1 MTALRTD
8 PGLKSGATS
17 PTSARSRVYRVG
29 NLALDSESHHAWVGN
44 RALALTSQEFELLFL
59 LMRSQNLIIPHEKI
73 CDALW
78 GSSGAKEQKRLGVA
92 ISNLREK
99 LQGLSPYQLESVRS
113 RGYGLVLGQ
122 PTEAKKTGDPAGLHD
137 WHSPAYSRGWI
148 HAQQDESRTYL
159 RQMVHLLPFD
169 PDDEIRVL
177 DIGAGYGASTKLLL
191 DAFPR
196 SSVVVHDYS
205 EPMLQEA
212 RLRLAG
218 ASDHVSYS
226 RGDLLTEAWT
236 DDVRG
241 TFDAVISAIAIHN
254 VRYPQRIRAIYRE
267 VYDLLDDG
275 GCFYNVDYVTPPG
288 DLVARAKRHA
298 WLMDYRLRVRQET
311 GRWEPLDGLVER
323 ADVPPVFKV
332 FDTNEDDPAMA
343 PSLANNL
350 LWLQEAGFTQVECFW
365 HDGLRALMGAFKS
378 RR

>member
-1 MTALRTD
+1 MTAL
-8 PGLKSGATS
+8 TS
-17 PTSARSRVYRVG
+17 PKNTRSSVYRVG
-29 NLALDSESHHAWVGN
+29 NLALDVESHHAWVAN
-44 RALALTSQEFELLFL
+44 RALSLTSQEFDLLFL
-59 LMRSQNLIIPHEKI
+59 LMRSQNLIIPHDKI

-78 GSSGAKEQKRLGVA
+78 GTTGPKEQKRLGVA
-92 ISNLREK
+92 VSNLREK

-113 RGYGLVLGQ
+113 RGYGLVLGR
-122 PTEAKKTGDPAGLHD
+122 PAEVKTGDPAGMHD
-137 WHSPAYSRGWI
+137 WHSPPYARGWI
-148 HAQQDESRTYL
+148 NAQHDESRGYL

-177 DIGAGYGASTKLLL
+177 DIGAGYGATTKLLL

-226 RGDLLTEAWT
+226 RGDLLSEAWT
-236 DDVRG
+236 EDVRG

-267 VYDLLDDG
+267 VYDLLEEG

-288 DLVARAKRHA
+288 DLVARARRHA

-332 FDTNEDDPAMA
+332 FDTNDDEQLVPT
-343 PSLANNL
+343 SLANNL
-350 LWLQEAGFTQVECFW
+350 AWLQEAGFTQVECFW
-365 HDGLRALMGAFKS
+365 HDGLRALMGAFKARS
-378 RR
+378 

>member
-1 MTALRTD
+1 MTALRAVNAA
-8 PGLKSGATS
+8 GTS
-17 PTSARSRVYRVG
+17 QRDARGRVHRVG
-29 NLALDSESHHAWVGN
+29 NLALDVESHHAWVAN
-44 RALALTSQEFELLFL
+44 RALSLTSQEFELLFL
-59 LMRSQNLIIPHEKI
+59 LMRSQNLIIPHEKL

-99 LQGLSPYQLESVRS
+99 LKGLSPYQLESVRS

-122 PTEAKKTGDPAGLHD
+122 PAEAKKTGDPAGMHD
-137 WHSPAYSRGWI
+137 WHSPQYARGWI
-148 HAQQDESRTYL
+148 NAQHDESRSYL

-169 PDDEIRVL
+169 PEDEIHVL
-177 DIGAGYGASTKLLL
+177 DIGAGYGATTKLVL
-191 DAFPR
+191 DAFPH

-236 DDVRG
+236 EDVRG
-241 TFDAVISAIAIHN
+241 RFDAVISAIAIHN

-267 VYDLLDDG
+267 VFDLLEDG

-288 DLVARAKRHA
+288 DLVARARRHA

-332 FDTNEDDPAMA
+332 FDTSDEEQLVPT
-343 PSLANNL
+343 SLANNL
-350 LWLQEAGFTQVECFW
+350 TWLQEAGFTQVECFW
-365 HDGLRALMGAFKS
+365 HDGLRALMGAFKARS
-378 RR
+378 

>member
-1 MTALRTD
+1 
-8 PGLKSGATS
+8 
-17 PTSARSRVYRVG
+17 V
-29 NLALDSESHHAWVGN
+29 ESHHAWVGN
-44 RALALTSQEFELLFL
+44 RALALTSQEFQLLFL
-59 LMRSQNLIIPHEKI
+59 LVRSQNLIIPHEKI

-78 GSSGAKEQKRLGVA
+78 ASSGVKELKRLGVA

-99 LQGLSPYQLESVRS
+99 LQGVSPYQLESVRS

-122 PTEAKKTGDPAGLHD
+122 PAEAKKTDDPAGMHE
-137 WHSPAYSRGWI
+137 WHSPAYARGWI
-148 HAQQDESRTYL
+148 NAQQDEGRRYL

-177 DIGAGYGASTKLLL
+177 DIGAGYGATTKLLL

-196 SSVVVHDYS
+196 SFVVVHDYS

-212 RLRLAG
+212 RRRLAG
-218 ASDHVSYS
+218 VADHVSYA

-254 VRYPQRIRAIYRE
+254 VRYSQRIRTIYRE
-267 VYDLLDDG
+267 VYELLEDG

-288 DLVARAKRHA
+288 DLVARARRHA

-323 ADVPPVFKV
+323 ADVPSVFKV
-332 FDTNEDDPAMA
+332 FDANEDDPMMA
-343 PSLANNL
+343 SPLANNL
-350 LWLQEAGFTQVECFW
+350 AWLQEAGFTQVECFW